1 MLTCSGQTFHNVLG
15 VAVQQLFITAS
26 HARNVRH
33 CKFSLEV
40 RAVNPSADLFAWCK
54 RPWAPSPE
62 LTTWT
67 GSNRKTDTKTPL

>member
-40 RAVNPSADLFAWCK
+40 RAVNPSADLFA
-54 RPWAPSPE
+54 
-62 LTTWT
+62 
-67 GSNRKTDTKTPL
+67 